1 MKFFLK
7 CDEAV
12 HVCDKSQYNE
22 ASFFEKLLLKIH
34 ILMCKLCRSHTKQN
48 SKLTETIK
56 SANIKTLQPEEKQIL
71 KTRIQQEINNE
82 QLS

>member
-22 ASFFEKLLLKIH
+22 ASFFEKLMLNMH
-34 ILMCKLCRSHTKQN
+34 ILMCNLCRGHVKRNT
-48 SKLTETIK
+48 KLTKIIN
-56 SANIKTLQPEEKQIL
+56 SADLKTLLPEEKQLL
-71 KTRIQQEINNE
+71 KKRLQQEINNGKE
-82 QLS
+82 S

>member
-1 MKFFLK
+1 MKFFYK

-22 ASFFEKLLLKIH
+22 ASFFEKLKLRIH
-34 ILMCKLCRSHTKQN
+34 ILICSLCRSHVTRN
-48 SKLTETIK
+48 TKLTKTIK

-71 KTRIQQEINNE
+71 KTRVQQEIKNG
-82 QLS
+82 QHF

>member
-22 ASFFEKLLLKIH
+22 ASFFEKLKLKMH
-34 ILMCKLCRSHTKQN
+34 IIICALCRGHAERNTKL
-48 SKLTETIK
+48 SETIK
-56 SANIKTLQPEEKQIL
+56 SANIKTLHPEEKQIL

-82 QLS
+82 QHS

>member
-22 ASFFEKLLLKIH
+22 ASFFEKLKLRMH
-34 ILMCKLCRSHTKQN
+34 IFMCALCKGHVKQN
-48 SKLTETIK
+48 NKLTETIK
-56 SANIKTLQPEEKQIL
+56 SAKLKTLQPEEKQVL

-82 QLS
+82 QPS

>member
-22 ASFFEKLLLKIH
+22 ASFFEKLKLKMH
-34 ILMCKLCRSHTKQN
+34 IIICALCRRHAERNTKL
-48 SKLTETIK
+48 SETIK

-71 KTRIQQEINNE
+71 KTRIQQEINKE
-82 QLS
+82 QHS

>member
-12 HVCDKSQYNE
+12 HVCDKGQYNE

-34 ILMCKLCRSHTKQN
+34 VLMCKLCRHHTKQN
-48 SKLTETIK
+48 SKLTKTIK
-56 SANIKTLQPEEKQIL
+56 SADIKTLPKKEKE
-71 KTRIQQEINNE
+71 RIQDLILREINNE
-82 QLS
+82 N